1 MRGPGGNI
9 QPAKTISAMAARES
23 DAMGTEILSMAWHL
37 ESTLEVQ
44 RRAAMTELTLRGTQ
58 ELYYL

>member
-9 QPAKTISAMAARES
+9 QPAKTMSEMAARES
-23 DAMGTEILSMAWHL
+23 DAMGAEILSMAWHL
-37 ESTLEVQ
+37 EPTLEVQ
-44 RRAAMTELTLRGTQ
+44 RGAAMTELTLQGTQ